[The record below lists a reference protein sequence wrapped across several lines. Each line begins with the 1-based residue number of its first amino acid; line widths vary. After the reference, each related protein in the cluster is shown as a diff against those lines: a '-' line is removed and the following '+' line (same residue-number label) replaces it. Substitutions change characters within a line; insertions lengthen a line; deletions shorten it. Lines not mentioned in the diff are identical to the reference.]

1 LATASPNLP
10 SCLPPPVSERR
21 EISLSFGL
29 SVLGCILGLRA
40 CGQSAGE
47 RKRVCHSLLC
57 CHDFHSRR
65 GSNFFAVFSCER
77 RKERDILAACCH
89 LLVQRFG
96 VCQQLFRCLFLQE
109 KRKRETLSTLALSFP
124 ARERERELL
133 SMLALSSLCKGG
145 GTVLFFLP
153 CFFSSFCFVSR
164 LAIELFGIFRLS

>member
-1 LATASPNLP
+1 MFAAT
-10 SCLPPPVSERR
+10 CIR
-21 EISLSFGL
+21 EKRDFAILWA
-29 SVLGCILGLRA
+29 VLGLRA

-109 KRKRETLSTLALSFP
+109 KKRERRYPRWLYPFLQEKESESCYPCWLYPPCAKG
-124 ARERERELL
+124 ED
-133 SMLALSSLCKGG
+133 LSS
-145 GTVLFFLP
+145 
-153 CFFSSFCFVSR
+153 SSCFVSSCPFCV
-164 LAIELFGIFRLS
+164 LRLSCLASLT